1 MGPVEVV
8 EVFPLLQLV
17 VEQVGVVNDDA
28 VEHPVELFLVDA
40 VGSLHFAVE
49 SWGCGFDVD
58 VSDPPVEYVVVE
70 LGSEL
75 ATVVGLDHLHLK
87 RKSGQQVVEE
97 LDGGLLIAPR
107 VNLEDT

>member
-1 MGPVEVV
+1 
-8 EVFPLLQLV
+8 
-17 VEQVGVVNDDA
+17 
-28 VEHPVELFLVDA
+28 
-40 VGSLHFAVE
+40 
-49 SWGCGFDVD
+49 